1 MKLYVEKCVPKSSI
15 LKAMLCGYHRYGFFE
30 QHTRS
35 NFTLF
40 PKKCFIMQSFF
51 IVRTRILKQ
60 KESPLFCM
68 YAEGKLGKLSQF
80 HMKTYHLSSRII
92 SLHGDME
99 SNPGPSNQYYNQVP
113 FTSATN
119 LFSLLES
126 RLSQF
131 GRIALD
137 VGGDGDCFFRAV
149 SHQLYGNPNNH
160 FHVRSVGIQY
170 LVHHPEQFIKSNTEH
185 SWQGYLERLSCQGTW
200 ADAVIIQ
207 AVANC
212 LNLSM
217 HIAESNPTFSPVTVV
232 EPMNADGLSIYIG
245 HSDEIHYV
253 SIFESRTLET
263 TANVHKMQIKTI
275 QLTTIRNAKLT

>member
-1 MKLYVEKCVPKSSI
+1 
-15 LKAMLCGYHRYGFFE
+15 MLCGYHRYGFFE